1 MPTRDEYW
9 LLVRD
14 LETGKVA
21 KMIRIPD
28 LQLEAYALSIKPREV
43 DCRD

>member
-1 MPTRDEYW
+1 MKLRDEYW

-21 KMIRIPD
+21 RMVPVAPPM
-28 LQLEAYALSIKPREV
+28 LEAYAEAVEPRQV